1 MSWDILPKANLQYFL
16 QKLKGK
22 LDAIRQG
29 HGIIADGG
37 TSLPQED
44 NLQFGG
50 VYVHDDSTNGKT
62 KVNIVREFQSVAEIE
77 ALTGEAK
84 KGFEV
89 IEDNEE
95 YIPYTGSD
103 ILFDNTD
110 TSFEGENVQE
120 VLEEVDSKID
130 NLNADDIEYSSG
142 VSVKD
147 KIDDVESS
155 TTWKWVG
162 SASGT
167 SEINLPQTWK
177 ELVAQVRTNNANLN
191 TFHLYNIQRDS
202 MDATSFGNYGTSYAI
217 GYISKTKIRISS
229 VNWAGQDST
238 ANSILYVYYR

>member
-1 MSWDILPKANLQYFL
+1 MAVIPIIQQTWDTTSYVNPTRMNNIETNIGILSKA
-16 QKLKGK
+16 
-22 LDAIRQG
+22 
-29 HGIIADGG
+29 
-37 TSLPQED
+37 
-44 NLQFGG
+44 
-50 VYVHDDSTNGKT
+50 
-62 KVNIVREFQSVAEIE
+62 
-77 ALTGEAK
+77 TG
-84 KGFEV
+84 
-89 IEDNEE
+89 
-95 YIPYTGSD
+95 
-103 ILFDNTD
+103 
-110 TSFEGENVQE
+110 
-120 VLEEVDSKID
+120 
-130 NLNADDIEYSSG
+130 IEYSTG

-147 KIDDVESS
+147 KIDEVESS
-155 TTWKWVG
+155 TAWKWVG